1 MKKDETYL
9 RHILDA
15 ISDVSKF
22 TDGITK
28 EAFVKNKEKQ
38 YAVIRAIEVIGEAT
52 KNLSRELRKNYPQV
66 PWKTIA
72 GMRDKLIHHYFGVN
86 INLVWE
92 VVQEKTPI
100 LKKEIKNI
108 LKGHGFTGNL
118 FDKHREK

>member
-1 MKKDETYL
+1 M
-9 RHILDA
+9 
-15 ISDVSKF
+15 
-22 TDGITK
+22 
-28 EAFVKNKEKQ
+28 
-38 YAVIRAIEVIGEAT
+38 
-52 KNLSRELRKNYPQV
+52 RKNNSQV

-92 VVQEKTPI
+92 VVQDKIPL

-108 LKGHGFTGNL
+108 LKGPGFTGNL